1 MARAKVKKSAPDFAA
16 DSASQIIRMREIIK
30 ILWREFP
37 EATCSL
43 DFKTPY
49 ELLMAVIL
57 SAQCTDERVN
67 KVTPALFEKYGTA
80 EKMAGAPLR
89 EIEKLVK
96 TCGFFHMK
104 AKSLKET
111 SKILV
116 AEYGG
121 EVPREMEKLVELRG
135 VGRKTANV
143 ILGVAYGIPGM
154 VVDTHI
160 GRIARRMGFTKQNDP
175 VKVEFD
181 LMAVTEKESWTDLGH
196 LWIRHGRAT
205 CTARKAHCDECVVSR
220 FCEKV
225 GVPLQLKSG

>member
-1 MARAKVKKSAPDFAA
+1 MARQKIKSDPGA
-16 DSASQIIRMREIIK
+16 DLARMREIIK

-37 EATCSL
+37 EAECSL
-43 DFKTPY
+43 NYRTPY
-49 ELLMAVIL
+49 ELLIAVIL

-67 KVTPALFEKYGTA
+67 KVTPALFEKFGTA
-80 EKMAGAPLR
+80 QKMAKAPLK
-89 EIEKLVK
+89 EIEKLIK

-104 AKSLKET
+104 AISLKET

-116 AEYGG
+116 EKYEG
-121 EVPREMEKLVELRG
+121 EVPREMEKLTELRG

-160 GRIARRMGFTKQNDP
+160 GRIARRMGFTRHKDP

-181 LMAVTEKESWTDLGH
+181 LMEVTPREAWTELGH

-220 FCEKV
+220 FCEKK
-225 GVPLQLKSG
+225 GV

>member
-1 MARAKVKKSAPDFAA
+1 MARAKLKKSPDLALDQA
-16 DSASQIIRMREIIK
+16 RMREIIK

-37 EATCSL
+37 EAECSL
-43 DFKTPY
+43 SFRTPF

-57 SAQCTDERVN
+57 SAQCTDDRVN

-80 EKMAGAPLR
+80 EKMAVAPIK
-89 EIEKLVK
+89 EIEKLIK
-96 TCGFFHMK
+96 TCGFFHTK
-104 AKSLKET
+104 AISLKET

-116 AEYGG
+116 SEYGG
-121 EVPREMEKLVELRG
+121 EVPREMEKLVALRG

-160 GRIARRMGFTKQNDP
+160 GRIARRMGFTKHQNP

-181 LMAVTEKESWTDLGH
+181 LMEVTPKESWTELGH

-205 CTARKAHCDECVVSR
+205 CTARKAHCEQCVVSR
-220 FCEKV
+220 YCEKI
-225 GVPLQLKSG
+225 GVHPS